1 MMMCKIGKTIYHI
14 IGAFTGMSVRHP
26 LEKKW
31 KSILKNKPNQNTIDG
46 WLQSKVFWR
55 EESRDYCSRQKGRV
69 NNRNQR
75 KMG

>member
-1 MMMCKIGKTIYHI
+1 MMCKIGKTIYHI

-46 WLQSKVFWR
+46 WLQSKEMFWR
-55 EESRDYCSRQKGRV
+55 VVDKVLLLYTKRES
-69 NNRNQR
+69 NNRN
-75 KMG
+75 